1 MINKNEKYLKNYLNY
16 ELLKKSLKIQQ
27 NKLMLSYN
35 IESNIN
41 IHNNSSFKLKLED
54 NNYINNSRNLNDDNI
69 ININLENNEIFKI
82 RLEQTKEALIELSKK
97 KWPNI
102 NICQNILE
110 LKGNVIL

>member
-1 MINKNEKYLKNYLNY
+1 MKNYLNY

-27 NKLMLSYN
+27 NKLIQSFH
-35 IESNIN
+35 IESNTN
-41 IHNNSSFKLKLED
+41 IQKNSSFKLKLEE
-54 NNYINNSRNLNDDNI
+54 NNYINNSPNLSDNNI
-69 ININLENNEIFKI
+69 ININVENNEIFKI

>member
-16 ELLKKSLKIQQ
+16 ELLKKSLQNQQ
-27 NKLMLSYN
+27 NKLIQLYN

-41 IHNNSSFKLKLED
+41 IHNNSSLKLED
-54 NNYINNSRNLNDDNI
+54 NNYINNSPNLSDNNI
-69 ININLENNEIFKI
+69 ININIEKNEIFKI

>member
-16 ELLKKSLKIQQ
+16 EFLKKSLQNQQKQLIQ
-27 NKLMLSYN
+27 SYN

-41 IHNNSSFKLKLED
+41 IQNNSSFKLKLKE
-54 NNYINNSRNLNDDNI
+54 NNCINNSPNLSDNNL

>member
-16 ELLKKSLKIQQ
+16 ELLKKSLQNQQ
-27 NKLMLSYN
+27 NKLIQLYN

-41 IHNNSSFKLKLED
+41 INNNSSFKLKLED
-54 NNYINNSRNLNDDNI
+54 NNYINNSPNLSDNNI
-69 ININLENNEIFKI
+69 ININIEKNEIFKI

-97 KWPNI
+97 NWPNI